1 MLAIVPRILGS
12 LFYYPPQSEPAQYAL
27 HDLPQL
33 AHYFSWSDPKAIKT
47 LCHRLPEPQLER
59 FSVLFEGLGDMPAP
73 PWGSVYLDPEH
84 IVMGKS
90 TLAYRQ
96 FLQRH
101 GLGVQLARQEP
112 EDQFGLMLLALAHFL
127 EQGQESAV
135 IELLTDHLF
144 PWATLYLQ
152 RLKSACDEDDF
163 YYSLALLAECF
174 LSELSNDN
182 AE

>member
-12 LFYYPPQSEPAQYAL
+12 LFYYAPQSEPAQYAL

-33 AHYFSWSDPKAIKT
+33 ANYFSWSDPDAIAAV
-47 LCHRLPEPQLER
+47 CHHLPSPQPEH
-59 FSVLFEGLGDMPAP
+59 FSQLFEGLGYMFAP
-73 PWGSVYLDPEH
+73 PWGSVYLDPEN
-84 IVMGKS
+84 IVMGES

-101 GLGVQLARQEP
+101 GVAVQLDCHEP

-127 EQGQESAV
+127 EQDQESAA
-135 IELLTDHLF
+135 IELLNKHLF

-152 RLKSACDEDDF
+152 RLKSACDEGEF
-163 YYSLALLAECF
+163 YYCLAILAEYF
-174 LSELSNDN
+174 LAELRNKT
-182 AE
+182 